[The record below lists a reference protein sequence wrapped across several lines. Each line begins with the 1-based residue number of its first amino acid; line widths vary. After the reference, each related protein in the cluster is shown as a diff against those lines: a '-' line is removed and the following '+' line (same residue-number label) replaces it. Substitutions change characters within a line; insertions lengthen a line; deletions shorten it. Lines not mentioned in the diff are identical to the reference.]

1 MAPDVNFT
9 KIAENLEGYTGS
21 DIKEVSLCIVSLLRV
36 VDVRSTLLLTRALGV
51 QCCVGMGCAVFC
63 GVMACLV

>member
-21 DIKEVSLCIVSLLRV
+21 DIKEVSVCVVLLLRV
-36 VDVRSTLLLTRALGV
+36 VDTCKTLLLTRVLRV
-51 QCCVGMGCAVFC
+51 LCCAVMVC
-63 GVMACLV
+63 AV